1 MMNKPENGLGE
12 LIKRGGIYYSVPGKS
27 VQEVLE
33 SLAAKIPALKTISKE
48 DLLKAM
54 LEREALMS
62 TGIGRGIA
70 VPHPRNPL
78 VQPEEQF
85 AALAFLENPVDWKA
99 LDGKAVETLFVIV
112 SASAKLHLQSLS
124 AITYFCQQEA
134 FQKLLKEKAPQEK
147 LVCYINEAEEN
158 WIQ

>member
-1 MMNKPENGLGE
+1 MIKPETSLGE
-12 LIKRGGIYYSVPGKS
+12 LIKRGGIYYSVPGNS
-27 VQEVLE
+27 VQEALK
-33 SLAAKIPALKTISKE
+33 SLCAKIPAPKTISPE
-48 DLLKAM
+48 YLLKAM

-85 AALAFLENPVDWKA
+85 AALAFLEYPVDWKA

-112 SASAKLHLQSLS
+112 SASAKLHLQTLS
-124 AITYFCQQEA
+124 AITFFCQQED
-134 FQKLLKEKAPQEK
+134 FRSLLKERAQEGK
-147 LVCYINEAEEN
+147 LVEYISETEKN
-158 WIQ
+158 WI